1 MRKIAI
7 PCTATAFVLLFS
19 AASRPGASTAAV
31 EWARSSHSVSL
42 GHWHVQSTGNWLI
55 RTSQRPAAVPGRFR
69 TVVEVRGKQA
79 ARVCIRVR
87 LLRRG
92 SGVSGKAACSA
103 VRRGQ
108 LRRFNL
114 TLAHTAGGP
123 VTPELAVHYSGSA
136 AAVGVWSARM
146 TVQRTAQ
153 AKTVVAHK
161 SAQRSFWSDPIPSS
175 ATTDPGSPAMVSAI
189 REAAASQGF
198 LITAQ
203 KWSTPVYHINGNA
216 QRQTVKLTAGW
227 APRRLLSGVP
237 IPADAAPS
245 PDSDAHLA
253 IIDDASGCEYDFWQA
268 TRASDGSWSAGWA
281 NATSTASTGWYP
293 YSATGSGD
301 ALSAGLITPED
312 MASGSIDHA
321 LKFAF
326 PYTKAGGPV
335 LPAVAS
341 DGTYTNAG
349 AIPEG
354 AHLQLDPSLDLST
367 LNLTPW
373 QKVVAR
379 SLQTYGMYLTD
390 TGGGVAIPAQETRQG
405 QTYPW
410 GTDTYLYLP
419 QSLLAHLRVLTLP
432 KQYTPAPVEPSTTC
446 ATLG

>member
-1 MRKIAI
+1 
-7 PCTATAFVLLFS
+7 VLLFS
-19 AASRPGASTAAV
+19 AASRPGASTAARQ
-31 EWARSSHSVSL
+31 WTKPSRYVSL
-42 GHWHVQSTGNWLI
+42 GHWHVQSTGNLLV
-55 RTSQRPAAVPGRFR
+55 RTSKRPAAIPGRFH
-69 TVVEVRGKQA
+69 TVVEIHGKQT

-87 LLRRG
+87 LLRGG
-92 SGVSGKAACSA
+92 SGVSGHTACSA

-108 LRRFNL
+108 LRRFNV
-114 TLAHTAGGP
+114 TLAHSAGGA
-123 VTPELAVHYSGSA
+123 VTPELSVRYSGSPK
-136 AAVGVWSARM
+136 AVGIWSAQM
-146 TVQRTAQ
+146 TVQRSAP
-153 AKTVVAHK
+153 AKTVVTRK
-161 SAQRSFWSDPIPSS
+161 SAQRGFWSDPIPAS
-175 ATTDPGSPAMVSAI
+175 AAADPGSAAMVSLI
-189 REAAASQGF
+189 RQAAASQGF

-237 IPADAAPS
+237 IPADATPS

-253 IIDDASGCEYDFWQA
+253 IIDDATGCEYDFWQA
-268 TRASDGSWSAGWA
+268 SRSSDGSWSASWA
-281 NATSTASTGWYP
+281 NATSTASSGWYP
-293 YSATGSGD
+293 YSTTGSGD
-301 ALSAGLITPED
+301 ALTAGLITPED

-341 DGTYTNAG
+341 DGTHSDPG

-367 LNLTPW
+367 LGLTPW
-373 QKVVAR
+373 QRVVAK

-405 QTYPW
+405 QKYPW

-432 KQYTPAPVEPSTTC
+432 KQYTPASVEPSTTC

>member
-1 MRKIAI
+1 VRKIAI
-7 PCTATAFVLLFS
+7 PCTAAALVLLFS
-19 AASRPGASTAAV
+19 AASRPGASTAA
-31 EWARSSHSVSL
+31 EQWAKPSRYVSL
-42 GHWHVQSTGNWLI
+42 GHWRVQSSGYWLV
-55 RTSQRPAAVPGRFR
+55 RTSKRPAAIPGRFR
-69 TVVEVRGKQA
+69 TLVTIHGKQS

-92 SGVSGKAACSA
+92 SGVSGQAACSA
-103 VRRGQ
+103 VRPGQ

-123 VTPELAVHYSGSA
+123 VTPELSVHYSGSA
-136 AAVGVWSARM
+136 RAVGIWSAQM

-153 AKTVVAHK
+153 ATTVARK
-161 SAQRSFWSDPIPSS
+161 AAQRGFWTDPIPAS
-175 ATTDPGSPAMVSAI
+175 ATADPGSAAMVSLI
-189 REAAASQGF
+189 RQAAADQGF

-227 APRRLLSGVP
+227 APKRLLSGVP
-237 IPADAAPS
+237 IPADASPS
-245 PDSDAHLA
+245 PDGDGHLA
-253 IIDDASGCEYDFWQA
+253 IVDDATGCEYDFWQA
-268 TRASDGSWSAGWA
+268 SRASDGSWSASWA

-301 ALSAGLITPED
+301 ALTAGLITPED

-341 DGTYTNAG
+341 DGTHTNAG

-354 AHLQLDPSLDLST
+354 AHLQLDPGLDLST
-367 LNLTPW
+367 LSLTPW
-373 QKVVAR
+373 QKVVAK
-379 SLQTYGMYLTD
+379 SLQAYGMYLTD

-405 QTYPW
+405 QKYPW